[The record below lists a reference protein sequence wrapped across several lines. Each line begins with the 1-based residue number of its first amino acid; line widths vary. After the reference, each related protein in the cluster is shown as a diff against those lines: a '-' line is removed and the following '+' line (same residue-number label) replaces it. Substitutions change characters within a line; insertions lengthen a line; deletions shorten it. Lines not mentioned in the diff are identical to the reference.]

1 MKNLQILNNL
11 SELKE
16 IIENLSNEL
25 KEKKEVFDKTIN
37 FINENKKEFSEFI
50 ENSDTFKIYF
60 ETTDDKNNVI
70 NRLINNNKL
79 FIREKIMHEI
89 EAVQLKNAI
98 KNIGNNANKINLSNQ
113 LFTQLKKD
121 GLKIK
126 TTKETLIFNN
136 LKIELS

>member
-60 ETTDDKNNVI
+60 ETTDEKNNVI

-79 FIREKIMHEI
+79 FIREKITHEI
-89 EAVQLKNAI
+89 EVIQLKNAI

>member
-1 MKNLQILNNL
+1 MKNLELLTNVERLNN
-11 SELKE
+11 E
-16 IIENLSNEL
+16 IIDLKNQLKNKQDVFNQLIEL
-25 KEKKEVFDKTIN
+25 
-37 FINENKKEFSEFI
+37 I
-50 ENSDTFKIYF
+50 ENNKQEFQNYIQETDTFKIYF
-60 ETTDDKNNVI
+60 DTTDEKNKVI

-98 KNIGNNANKINLSNQ
+98 KNIGNNANKINLSIQ
-113 LFTQLKKD
+113 LLTQLKKD